1 METEFLKVTQESIEK
16 TCDIIKNGDV
26 AAIPTETV
34 YGLFADATKSEAC
47 AKIFMAKDR
56 PQDNPLIV
64 HICDYD
70 MLREVAAE
78 VPEDAIKLAE
88 AFWPGPLTMILKKSD
103 LIPNS
108 VSAGLDTVGIRMPS
122 NPVILEVISKTRLP
136 LAGPSANRSGRP
148 SPTDGQ
154 TVYDDMVGRIPM
166 VLDGG
171 SCNIGVESTVISLA
185 GEQPILFRPGYIT
198 QKQLSQVLGKEV
210 ILSHGITEEL
220 GKDEKVLS
228 PGLKHKHYAPK
239 AEVVIVNAPFEKYK
253 EFVEKEKATAM
264 CFEEY
269 KDKINAPVVC
279 YGSEKDS
286 ASQAVNLF
294 SALRELDKIGAEKVY
309 AMMPSTE
316 GVGLAVYNRLL
327 RAAAFRVVN
336 L

>member
-47 AKIFMAKDR
+47 AKIFKAKDR

-108 VSAGLDTVGIRMPS
+108 VSASLDTVGIRMPS

-210 ILSHGITEEL
+210 VLSHGITEEL

-294 SALRELDKIGAEKVY
+294 SALRELDKIGADKVY

>member
-47 AKIFMAKDR
+47 AKIFKAKDR

-185 GEQPILFRPGYIT
+185 GEQPILFRPGYVT

-253 EFVEKEKATAM
+253 ELVEKEKATAM

-286 ASQAVNLF
+286 VSQAVNLF

>member
-47 AKIFMAKDR
+47 AKIFKAKDR

-154 TVYDDMVGRIPM
+154 TVYDDMVGRIPI

-210 ILSHGITEEL
+210 VLSHGITEEL

-253 EFVEKEKATAM
+253 ELVEKEKATAM
-264 CFEEY
+264 CFNEY

-294 SALRELDKIGAEKVY
+294 SALRELDKIGADKVY

>member
-47 AKIFMAKDR
+47 AKIFKAKDR

-210 ILSHGITEEL
+210 VLSHGITEEL

-294 SALRELDKIGAEKVY
+294 SALRELDKIGADKVY

>member
-1 METEFLKVTQESIEK
+1 METEFLKVTQERIEK

-47 AKIFMAKDR
+47 AKIFKAKDR

-210 ILSHGITEEL
+210 VLSHGITEEL

-253 EFVEKEKATAM
+253 ELVEKEKATAM

-269 KDKINAPVVC
+269 KDKINATVVC

-294 SALRELDKIGAEKVY
+294 SALRELDKIGADKVY